1 MHAETVS
8 VPPTTSEE
16 SHVGLPARLA
26 SAAWRVAT
34 SSVLLLTVA
43 AATLAMVLLAL
54 WLPQMPNN
62 LQSNPAAA
70 TRWLMGMAANFGS
83 PGAPLR
89 TLGLFNLLHSPI
101 FVLALA
107 LLAFLL
113 AVQLARQVGIVLA
126 LRQMPAIAAAPPATR
141 APLVLPPMLD
151 VFRRRTQV
159 ADSAT
164 NLADDVAAGLTER
177 WGTVARE
184 DLAATPA
191 DADDAPSPDPAP
203 DRGEIRLFAARHLPW
218 AWLRPV
224 MVTGLLLSVLT
235 LWLNSAFGWE
245 VIPDTLPPGGTYR
258 YPPRALELS
267 YVLDE
272 AGATLAAGLK
282 ARLGASELIVPIE
295 PESAHEVGRALL
307 LTRVQSPGLVVQTEP
322 DRMRM
327 GVPGEP
333 ANDGAIGFSFP
344 EAGSEQ
350 SLLLPDASMGVRLV
364 RLPPDE
370 SMRNPYMIE
379 LYDAGQATAAQR
391 EIVDVTEPRV
401 IQVDEAD
408 FQFKLTPAPTVD
420 AIVRYQPLAW
430 LAWVG
435 LALTVLGLPG
445 FLVRPGFVL
454 VQLAPLDQGRTQL
467 IVQSNQQHAVEQVAV
482 PAAEQAASPA
492 ADIAA
497 GARA

>member
-8 VPPTTSEE
+8 IPPTTSEE

-89 TLGLFNLLHSPI
+89 TLGLFNLLHSPT

-113 AVQLARQVGIVLA
+113 TVQLARQVGIALA
-126 LRQMPAIAAAPPATR
+126 LRQMPAVFATPS
-141 APLVLPPMLD
+141 ATPTPLTLPPMLD
-151 VFRRRTQV
+151 IFRRRTHV
-159 ADSAT
+159 ADAAANVADRVASGLSA
-164 NLADDVAAGLTER
+164 R

-184 DLAATPA
+184 SLAPTPA
-191 DADDAPSPDPAP
+191 DADDRPSPDPTS
-203 DRGEIRLFAARHLPW
+203 DRAEIRLFAARHLPW

-224 MVTGLLLSVLT
+224 MVAGLLLGVTT

-245 VIPDTLPPGGTYR
+245 VIPDTLPPGGNYR

-272 AGATLAAGLK
+272 AGATLAAGLY
-282 ARLGASELIVPIE
+282 ARLGASEHIVPIE

-307 LTRVQSPGLVVQTEP
+307 LTRIQSPGLVIQTTP
-322 DRMRM
+322 DRMQM

-333 ANDGAIGFSFP
+333 ANEGAIGFSFP

-364 RLPPDE
+364 RLPPDD

-379 LYDAGQATAAQR
+379 LYDAGQAMAAQR

-401 IQVDEAD
+401 IEVDEAD
-408 FQFKLTPAPTVD
+408 FQLKLTPAPTVD
-420 AIVRYQPLAW
+420 AIIRYQPLAW

-435 LALTVLGLPG
+435 LALTLLGLPG

-454 VQLAPLDQGRTQL
+454 VQVTPLDHGRTQL
-467 IVQSNQQHAVEQVAV
+467 IVQSNQQQAVESVAV
-482 PAAEQAASPA
+482 PASEQGASPSP
-492 ADIAA
+492 DAA